1 MNNRNL
7 NEQKKKLESEKNRFL
22 KLTGEDESMNQYW
35 FSEKTIEFLVKQ
47 VEKHGKKV
55 AFVST
60 PSIFFSVSKE
70 FQDNCYLFDYDK
82 AFMKKHKN
90 ALFFD
95 FNDFTDIPPDNTF
108 DFIVVDPPFIT
119 EDAWTKYSNFV
130 KQIAIK
136 NDKDEITSKILV
148 SSISENDKMLK
159 KLLNLTPRKYK
170 PSIPHLV
177 YQYNFFS
184 NYEDDNL
191 DQLNSEIIE

>member
-1 MNNRNL
+1 MNRNSK
-7 NEQKKKLESEKNRFL
+7 EEKKKIACDTNRFL
-22 KLTGEDESMNQYW
+22 KLTGEDQSMNQYW
-35 FSEKTIEFLVKQ
+35 FSEKTIDFIVKQ

-70 FQDNCYLFDYDK
+70 FQNNCYLFDYDK

-95 FNDFTDIPPDNTF
+95 FNDFSDIQPDNTF
-108 DFIVVDPPFIT
+108 DFIVIDPPFIT
-119 EDAWTKYSNFV
+119 EDVWTKFSNFA
-130 KQIAIK
+130 KQLVIK
-136 NDKDEITSKILV
+136 NEKDEVTSKILA
-148 SSISENDKMLK
+148 SSICENKDMLK
-159 KLLNLTPRKYK
+159 KLLNLDARKFK

-177 YQYNFFS
+177 YQYNLYS
-184 NYEDDNL
+184 NYEDEDL